1 MKRATNWDLYFQ
13 RQMGDPE
20 MKGLIEE
27 ELKALRIGAELAKI
41 RQPRSEPDSRN
52 DGETV
57 RSPRLRS
64 VGQVPATSYSGQGAS
79 GRKSIVAADHDHDE
93 GGHSR
98 VRLHRHA
105 VGPGR

>member
-1 MKRATNWDLYFQ
+1 MKRATNGDLYFQ

-52 DGETV
+52 DGELFGALGYEVSVKFQPRRTPV
-57 RSPRLRS
+57 RALR
-64 VGQVPATSYSGQGAS
+64 
-79 GRKSIVAADHDHDE
+79 AAK
-93 GGHSR
+93 
-98 VRLHRHA
+98 A
-105 VGPGR
+105 